1 MSDSQ
6 TERKPRS
13 SSLYNPNLGA
23 DMEIEF
29 SVKINVVTGR
39 GCSRQDWIDQFMREV
54 KYEYPHSEV
63 RVVK

>member
-1 MSDSQ
+1 MKRIW
-6 TERKPRS
+6 RKPEMIID
-13 SSLYNPNLGA
+13 

-39 GCSRQDWIDQFMREV
+39 GCSRQDWIDQFVREI